1 MRFEGKTAVITA
13 AGAGIGRAKTN
24 ILVSEG
30 ATVVAVEVDKA
41 RLDKMVSDLAG
52 AAGTVD
58 ERRVDVSGA
67 SATPRKRQ
75 SAPGGRPPLGSRD
88 SDCIGVSGQPVA
100 RTTSL
105 R

>member
-13 AGAGIGRAKTN
+13 AGAGIGRATTD

-30 ATVVAVEVDKA
+30 ATVVAVEVDQA

-58 ERRVDVSGA
+58 ERRID
-67 SATPRKRQ
+67 ATDENAVR
-75 SAPGGRPPLGSRD
+75 AL
-88 SDCIGVSGQPVA
+88 VA
-100 RTTSL
+100 DEEAQ
-105 R
+105 